1 MLSNLYTEYSSSG
14 ASASSSSAFASS
26 SSSST
31 SYYHSNNGLYYTVP
45 SGATN
50 LVNTNGQYIGYQNTS
65 GDVVKASAI
74 DVLNQD

>member
-50 LVNTNGQYIGYQNTS
+50 LVNTNGQYIGYQSTS